1 MARVNWVK
9 IAQILE
15 REHVTKTGETYT
27 CKICNAE
34 IVPEKN
40 TAFSR
45 YAAIYRH
52 FKEKHPHIIEEIKT
66 KTTITISA
74 TTETEKK
81 ITAIDTYLTS

>member
-15 REHVTKTGETYT
+15 REHVTRTGEAYT

-34 IVPEKN
+34 IVPEKD

-52 FKEKHPHIIEEIKT
+52 FKERHPHIIEQIKST
-66 KTTITISA
+66 AATTIA
-74 TTETEKK
+74 TTETKK
-81 ITAIDTYLTS
+81 VAAIDSFLA